1 MENDLRR
8 DDVRLLVRRIAIPS
22 MLAQFV
28 SVLYSIVDRMYIGHI
43 PQVGNLALAGV
54 GVCGPVVTLVGS
66 VASLVG
72 MGGSPLMSI
81 RMGEGDDQ
89 AARAVLANC
98 FMLLCVFS
106 VALVAVLIPLRQPML
121 MLFGASETTLSYAN
135 EYFTIYLAGTLFALM
150 STGLNTFVV
159 CQGFARKGMMAV
171 ILGAVL
177 NIILDPIFIFALNM
191 GVAGAAL
198 ATVLSQAAS
207 CAYVLIFL
215 FGRHATVRITFGG
228 YSARII
234 VRVLT
239 LGFSPFAII
248 AVDNIMIIALNAML
262 QKYGGAGR
270 GDMLITCAT
279 IVQSFMLVVT
289 MPLGGISGGT
299 QGILGFNYGARQ
311 PQRVQDA
318 QRHIFRLC
326 LLYTSIMF
334 LIAWIAGGIFTR
346 LFTSDPAI
354 MEKSVWAIHVCTL
367 AIIPLGLQ
375 YEVVDGFTAIGQVRY
390 ALPLSFWRKA
400 VYFAALFTLPALF
413 GAEAVFFAEPISDVI
428 GPATSVA
435 VHTLC
440 WKKILARRQT
450 DLPCP
455 DNRA

>member
-8 DDVRLLVRRIAIPS
+8 DDVRQLVRRIAIPS

-106 VALVAVLIPLRQPML
+106 VVLVAVLIPLRQPML
-121 MLFGASETTLSYAN
+121 MLFGASETTFAYAN
-135 EYFTIYLAGTLFALM
+135 EYFTIYLTGTFFSLM
-150 STGLNTFVV
+150 ATGMNTFVV

-207 CAYVLIFL
+207 CAFILIFL
-215 FGRHATVRITFGG
+215 FGRRATVRITFGG

-311 PQRVQDA
+311 PRRVQDA

-326 LLYTSIMF
+326 LIYTSIMF
-334 LIAWIAGGIFTR
+334 LMAWIAGGIFTR
-346 LFTSDPAI
+346 LFTSDPVI

-400 VYFAALFTLPALF
+400 VYFAALFVLPALF
-413 GAEAVFFAEPISDVI
+413 GAEAVFFAEPISDVV
-428 GPATSVA
+428 GPVTSVA

-440 WKKILARRQT
+440 WKKILARR
-450 DLPCP
+450 
-455 DNRA
+455 

>member
-8 DDVRLLVRRIAIPS
+8 DDVRQLVRRIAIPS

-89 AARAVLANC
+89 AARAVLSNC

-106 VALVAVLIPLRQPML
+106 VVLVAVLIPLRQPML
-121 MLFGASETTLSYAN
+121 MLFGASETTLPYAN
-135 EYFTIYLAGTLFALM
+135 EYFTIYLTGTIFALM
-150 STGLNTFVV
+150 ATGLNTFVV

-171 ILGAVL
+171 ILGAVM

-215 FGRHATVRITFGG
+215 FGRRASVRITFGG

-311 PQRVQDA
+311 SQRVQDA
-318 QRHIFRLC
+318 QRHIF
-326 LLYTSIMF
+326 
-334 LIAWIAGGIFTR
+334 
-346 LFTSDPAI
+346 
-354 MEKSVWAIHVCTL
+354 
-367 AIIPLGLQ
+367 
-375 YEVVDGFTAIGQVRY
+375 
-390 ALPLSFWRKA
+390 
-400 VYFAALFTLPALF
+400 FACA
-413 GAEAVFFAEPISDVI
+413 
-428 GPATSVA
+428 
-435 VHTLC
+435 
-440 WKKILARRQT
+440 
-450 DLPCP
+450 
-455 DNRA
+455 

>member
-8 DDVRLLVRRIAIPS
+8 DDVRQLVRRIAIPS

-106 VALVAVLIPLRQPML
+106 VVLVAVLIPLRQPML

-135 EYFTIYLAGTLFALM
+135 EYFTIYLAGTIFALM
-150 STGLNTFVV
+150 ATGLNTFVV

-207 CAYVLIFL
+207 CAFILIFL
-215 FGRHATVRITFGG
+215 FGRRATVRITFGG

-239 LGFSPFAII
+239 LGFSPVAII
-248 AVDNIMIIALNAML
+248 AVDNIMIIALN
-262 QKYGGAGR
+262 
-270 GDMLITCAT
+270 
-279 IVQSFMLVVT
+279 FMLVVT

-311 PQRVQDA
+311 PRRVQDA

-326 LLYTSIMF
+326 LIYTSIMF
-334 LIAWIAGGIFTR
+334 LMAWIAGGIFTR
-346 LFTSDPAI
+346 LFTSDPVI

-400 VYFAALFTLPALF
+400 VYFAALFVLPALF
-413 GAEAVFFAEPISDVI
+413 GAEAVFFAEPISDVV
-428 GPATSVA
+428 GPVTSVA

-440 WKKILARRQT
+440 WKKILVRR
-450 DLPCP
+450 
-455 DNRA
+455 